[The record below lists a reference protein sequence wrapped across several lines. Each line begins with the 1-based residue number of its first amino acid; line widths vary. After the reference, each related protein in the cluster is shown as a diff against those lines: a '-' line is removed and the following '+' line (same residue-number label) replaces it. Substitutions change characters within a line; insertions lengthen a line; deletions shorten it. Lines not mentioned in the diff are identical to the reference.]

1 MTSSTATPYHRDPA
15 ELQRRRPKTRPSRLK
30 RQQVIAAWILVLP
43 FVVVFAAMFIIPL
56 LYALGLSLFHSSL
69 VDGNTFA
76 WFYNYGRALTDP
88 SFWHGMTHVAL
99 FLVIQVP
106 LMIGI
111 ALIFALVIDSGRLA
125 GAGFVRLA
133 IFLPFAVP
141 GVVAA
146 LMWGYMYEPQFGLIS
161 QLAKV
166 LLLPQPNLLSPQ
178 NILGSI
184 MNIVFW
190 GAIGYNMIVMYS
202 ALKSVPE
209 ELYDAAQIDG
219 AGRIRVAW
227 SIKIPAIRGAI
238 LLTVIFSVIGAFQ
251 LFNEPNLLANLAP
264 NSVGTDFSP
273 NLYAYNVAFK
283 NQDVNYS
290 AAISFLLGI
299 AVMIISYVMQ
309 RVTNRKEKTS

>member
-1 MTSSTATPYHRDPA
+1 MTSSIIKESA
-15 ELQRRRPKTRPSRLK
+15 QVRRRISRPTQNRLK
-30 RQQVIAAWILVLP
+30 RQQVITAWILVLP
-43 FVVVFAAMFIIPL
+43 FVLVFAAMFIIPL
-56 LYALGLSLFHSSL
+56 LYALGLSMFHSSL

-88 SFWHGMTHVAL
+88 SFWHGMTHVGL

-106 LMIGI
+106 LMIAI
-111 ALIFALVIDSGRLA
+111 ALIFALLIDSGRLA

-141 GVVAA
+141 GVVAT

-161 QLAKV
+161 QIAKT
-166 LLLPQPNLLSPQ
+166 LLLPEPNLLSAQ
-178 NILGSI
+178 NILGAM

-190 GAIGYNMIVMYS
+190 EAIGYNMVVMYS

-209 ELYDAAQIDG
+209 ELYDAAQMDG
-219 AGRIRVAW
+219 AGRFRIAW

-264 NSVGTDFSP
+264 NAVGLDFSP

-299 AVMIISYVMQ
+299 AVMMVSYVMQ
-309 RVTNRKEKTS
+309 RVANRKEKIS